1 MTKTTTITATLIVA
15 LSAALISGCTPAGP
29 EVIRPT
35 APAPTVTAEP
45 TEEPTEAPEEPAEI
59 VVGGTVDE
67 DTARELNREFKDT
80 VSAYQLS
87 DGSYVVID
95 REQPLPEPV
104 KAEVGAKIDATAE
117 SVSADPFHRGLTD
130 SISSQQ
136 QATGRQIITVIE
148 LSIYCENNGDTRTMQ
163 WNTVTDRGF
172 NTCLGSREAAIAAAE
187 QFVASQD
194 NPASWDI
201 VFG

>member
-104 KAEVGAKIDATAE
+104 KAEVGATVDAKADSVASDPVYAGVTDTIKAE
-117 SVSADPFHRGLTD
+117 
-130 SISSQQ
+130 QQ
-136 QATGRQIITVIE
+136 STGRKVIAVLQVSVFCTSASE
-148 LSIYCENNGDTRTMQ
+148 TRTTA
-163 WNTVTDRGF
+163 WKAVTAQGWSECFGGRD
-172 NTCLGSREAAIAAAE
+172 AAVAYAQ
-187 QFVASQD
+187 QFVAGQD
-194 NPASWDI
+194 HPTSWEI
-201 VFG
+201 VG